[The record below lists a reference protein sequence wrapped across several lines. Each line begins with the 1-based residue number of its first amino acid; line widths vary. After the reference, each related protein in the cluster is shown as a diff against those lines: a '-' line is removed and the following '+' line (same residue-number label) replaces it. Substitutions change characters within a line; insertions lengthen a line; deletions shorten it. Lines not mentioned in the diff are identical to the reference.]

1 MNLVSIAFNNIKRK
15 KGKILFLI
23 AGLTIG
29 VATVITLTGITSAMK
44 EDIEKKLDEYGA
56 NIVISPK
63 SEELSLSY
71 GGISVGSLSFDQKHI
86 TESDADKIKTIPN
99 KQNINI
105 VSPKVIGAVNVGE
118 SKVLMVGLD
127 LKKELAIK
135 KWWKIDGKESLKD
148 GEILAGNDVVKK
160 FNLKKGDEVNI
171 SGRTF
176 NVSSLLSET
185 GGPEDS
191 AIFTSLASA
200 QNAMKKPHQIS
211 LIEVSAYCKDCP
223 VDDMV
228 SQISKVIP
236 SAKVSALRQVVEGKM
251 ETMHHFEKFTLG
263 VSLVVVIIGS
273 LFVFVTMMGS
283 VNERF
288 REIGI
293 FRAIGFRKSA
303 VMKIIFAEAFI
314 LSVVSGIIG
323 YGIGILGGHIL
334 TPYIVHGYSQGIS
347 FHPFV
352 LLFAIVSS
360 AIIGISASI
369 YPAKKAAE
377 LDPSEALRSL

>member
-1 MNLVSIAFNNIKRK
+1 MNLINIAFNNIKRK
-15 KGKILFLI
+15 KGKIFFLI
-23 AGLTIG
+23 AGLTVG

-63 SEELSLSY
+63 SEELPLSY

-86 TESDADKIKTIPN
+86 TETDIEKIKTIPN

-105 VSPKVIGAVNVGE
+105 ISPKIIGAVDLSGA
-118 SKVLMVGLD
+118 KVMLVGLN
-127 LKKELAIK
+127 LEKELVLK
-135 KWWKIDGKESLKD
+135 KWWKIDGKEKLKD
-148 GEILAGNDVVKK
+148 GEILAGSEVVKK
-160 FNLKKGDEVNI
+160 FNLKKGEEIKI

-176 NVSSLLSET
+176 NISSFLSET

-191 AIFTSLASA
+191 AIFIPLGTA
-200 QNAMKKPHQIS
+200 QAILRKPHQIS

-223 VDDMV
+223 VDDIVTQV
-228 SQISKVIP
+228 SSVIP
-236 SAKVSALRQVVEGKM
+236 SAKVSALKQVVEGRM

-263 VSLVVVIIGS
+263 VSLVVVIIGC

-303 VMKIIFAEAFI
+303 VMKIILTEAFI
-314 LSVVSGIIG
+314 LSIVSGISG
-323 YGIGILGGHIL
+323 YGIGVIGKHFL
-334 TPYIVHGYSQGIS
+334 TPYIVHGYTAGIG
-347 FHPFV
+347 FKPLI
-352 LLFAIVSS
+352 LLFAIASS
-360 AIIGISASI
+360 AAVGIFASI

-377 LDPSEALRSL
+377 LDPAQALRSL